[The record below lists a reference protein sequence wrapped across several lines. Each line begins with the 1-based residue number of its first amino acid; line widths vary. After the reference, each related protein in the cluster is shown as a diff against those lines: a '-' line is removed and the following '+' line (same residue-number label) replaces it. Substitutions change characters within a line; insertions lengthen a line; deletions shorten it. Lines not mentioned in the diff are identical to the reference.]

1 MIIIL
6 VKKKLRAYEVGL
18 LPPETKND
26 HNNNKNNN
34 NNYKKKSAISTSTS
48 FQFLIMKVR
57 SQTVY
62 WCISSEK
69 FENCVD
75 IKANLNL

>member
-1 MIIIL
+1 MIIKL

-34 NNYKKKSAISTSTS
+34 NYKKKSAIYSTTS
-48 FQFLIMKVR
+48 FQFLIMKIR

-62 WCISSEK
+62 QCISSEK

>member
-34 NNYKKKSAISTSTS
+34 NNYKKKSAIYSTTS
-48 FQFLIMKVR
+48 FQFLIMKIG

-62 WCISSEK
+62 
-69 FENCVD
+69 
-75 IKANLNL
+75 